1 MFNEYDVNKDETI
14 SFDEFLTFM
23 KKRRADTDT
32 KDEILAAFRDISNG
46 KEAITVDELST
57 VMPREQAEYLGRNMP
72 QKEGG
77 GLDFSKW
84 AEQAFQ

>member
-1 MFNEYDVNKDETI
+1 
-14 SFDEFLTFM
+14 M